1 MDTPRLDHS
10 TRLMPRDNGTL
21 LCSDTCADV
30 TSSPEQG
37 HHYRPPHH
45 PKPVHPHSTATTPNH
60 CISTAQPPPPKHHI
74 LMAQPASQIILSLS
88 AWTPR
93 SHDMATSLSHNVPID
108 MDTTPLHG
116 TATTTGHRV
125 PMAWLLPQN
134 RHSPKP
140 PCSHGTASSPGY
152 HIPMAWP
159 PPQTT
164 SSLSTRPRT
173 QISASPGHSHHLI
186 QPCPYQHGHHPKV
199 PRSHGAGTRSIT
211 PITPHVQHHVSGDN
225 IPSSPQRDPTVIP
238 VPIPCSWAT
247 TAPQPSKQ
255 SPLAAE
261 GWGRTKLRGSIS
273 SCRTP
278 AALCKG

>member
-1 MDTPRLDHS
+1 MCHRGAPLDTPRLDHS

-30 TSSPEQG
+30 TLSPEQG

-93 SHDMATSLSHNVPID
+93 SHDTATSLSHNVPID

-186 QPCPYQHGHHPKV
+186 QPCPYQHGHHPKQPHPMAQPPPQSATF
-199 PRSHGAGTRSIT
+199 PRCRHQEHYPYYPTCAAPREWGQHPERSTKRPHGD
-211 PITPHVQHHVSGDN
+211 PCPHSLLVGHHS
-225 IPSSPQRDPTVIP
+225 PS
-238 VPIPCSWAT
+238 A
-247 TAPQPSKQ
+247 KQ
-255 SPLAAE
+255 AKP
-261 GWGRTKLRGSIS
+261 IS
-273 SCRTP
+273 S
-278 AALCKG
+278 